1 MPSMLREPAMSLVQ
15 RPGAEPRLRVYPGE
29 AGGRPEVEA
38 LVRRVYRER
47 YEADVREFA
56 PAMVGLHDG
65 GGELVAAAGYRPARE
80 GALFLER
87 YLDAPVEQLLGEPA
101 ARERIVEVG
110 HLAAAR
116 AGEGRR
122 LITRIGPHLA
132 EQGYDWVV
140 CTLTVELRHLFVR
153 LGIAPVTLGVADPA
167 VLGRDAARWGSY
179 YDHRPLVLAGRLDA
193 AIMRFRRRGGAA

>member
-15 RPGAEPRLRVYPGE
+15 RPGAEPRLRVHPGGS
-29 AGGRPEVEA
+29 GGRPEVEA

-65 GGELVAAAGYRPARE
+65 SGELVAAAGYRPARE

-167 VLGRDAARWGSY
+167 VLGRDAVRWGTY
-179 YDHRPLVLAGRLDA
+179 YDHRPLVLAGQINLA
-193 AIMRFRRRGGAA
+193 LPWLARRRVLS

>member
-1 MPSMLREPAMSLVQ
+1 MPSMLREPSMSSVQ
-15 RPGAEPRLRVYPGE
+15 RPGAQARLRVYPGE
-29 AGGRPEVEA
+29 AGGRHQVEA

-47 YEADVREFA
+47 YRAEVREFA
-56 PAMVGLHDG
+56 PAMVGLHDSAG
-65 GGELVAAAGYRPARE
+65 ALVAAAGYRPARD

-87 YLDAPVEQLLGEPA
+87 YLDAPVEALLGEPVERA
-101 ARERIVEVG
+101 RIVEVG

-153 LGIAPVTLGVADPA
+153 LGIAPVTLGVADPDL
-167 VLGRDAARWGSY
+167 LGADAARWGSY
-179 YDHRPLVLAGRLDA
+179 YDHRPLVLAGRLDT
-193 AIMRFRRRGGAA
+193 AIARFKRRGGQL